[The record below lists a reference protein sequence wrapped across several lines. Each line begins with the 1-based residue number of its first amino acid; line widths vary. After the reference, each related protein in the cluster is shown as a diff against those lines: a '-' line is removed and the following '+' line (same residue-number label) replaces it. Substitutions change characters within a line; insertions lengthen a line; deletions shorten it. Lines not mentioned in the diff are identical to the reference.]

1 MKDERFD
8 QLYSTLVNKYYQLE
22 KEIREIEKE
31 TAEVSAR
38 WNAKRDE
45 LASVLE
51 ILRKHGTLVFEHFEP
66 EPIKESEEE

>member
-22 KEIREIEKE
+22 KELREIEKE
-31 TAEVSAR
+31 NADVSAR

-45 LASVLE
+45 MSSVLT
-51 ILRKHGTLVFEHFEP
+51 ILRMYGKQVYEHFEA